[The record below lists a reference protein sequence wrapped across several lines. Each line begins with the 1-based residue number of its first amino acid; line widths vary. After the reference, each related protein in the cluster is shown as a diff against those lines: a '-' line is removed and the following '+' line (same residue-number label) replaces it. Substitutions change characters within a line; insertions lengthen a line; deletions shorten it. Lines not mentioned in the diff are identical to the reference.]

1 MNKYSLI
8 DKPNKKVEDT
18 FVEDDSCD
26 VNGDMKYDEN
36 FWAKRRSFW
45 VQI

>member
-1 MNKYSLI
+1 MNKQ
-8 DKPNKKVEDT
+8 VEDT

-36 FWAKRRSFW
+36 CWPKEDPSGFRFKGKEK
-45 VQI
+45 I